1 MYYFAYGSNMNLA
14 HMRRL
19 CGWNYQALGPAQL
32 LDYEFGLDL
41 RGYNN
46 IRPQKGAFVWGVL
59 FELQESALKALD
71 EFEGYPEVFTREE
84 VYVTDNQHKK
94 FKAWVYRESPEQFGG
109 MRPHPE
115 YFSRILAGA
124 RENFLP
130 ESWIKK
136 LEGFLEQ
143 EDT

>member
-1 MYYFAYGSNMNLA
+1 
-14 HMRRL
+14 
-19 CGWNYQALGPAQL
+19 
-32 LDYEFGLDL
+32 
-41 RGYNN
+41 
-46 IRPQKGAFVWGVL
+46 VGVL

-71 EFEGYPEVFTREE
+71 EFEVTRKFLPAKE

-109 MRPHPE
+109 CGRI
-115 YFSRILAGA
+115 RNILADSGRRQGEFFA
-124 RENFLP
+124 